1 MGTQVGAF
9 MSGAN
14 LKLVPDTSGIV
25 ETAGSFVDYANVK
38 QSNLPSATYG
48 SLVGKFTQQAALSTT
63 DATPTVIISIP
74 VPVDYGIMASILVV
88 GKKVDAADTTGVRIL
103 AAASNNGGTTAETAA
118 ENVVIF
124 ETNAST
130 ACVSAANDTTD
141 TYEVTVTGI
150 AAENW
155 RWFCHVDYIQVQA
168 T

>member
-1 MGTQVGAF
+1 

-14 LKLVPDTSGIV
+14 LKLGVGSGGQILTEGTFLDNLNCRQQV
-25 ETAGSFVDYANVK
+25 
-38 QSNLPSATYG
+38 LPSATYG
-48 SLVGKFTQQAALSTT
+48 SSVGKFSQQAALSTT
-63 DATPTVIISIP
+63 DATATVIISIP
-74 VPVDYGIMASILVV
+74 VPVDYAIMAHILVV
-88 GKKVDAADTTGVRIL
+88 GKKVDAADTTGVRIC

-155 RWFCHVDYIQVQA
+155 RWFCHVDYVQVQA